1 MCLISQCGPIRQ
13 CGVQA
18 RESVLNRR
26 KDAANTT
33 PILVLIG
40 RAPAVCFAFKP
51 GDKSDRQVTS
61 DKGDK

>member
-18 RESVLNRR
+18 LESEGRR

-33 PILVLIG
+33 PILILIG